1 MTLVLT
7 VTESMMKKLISIMQF
22 DNANNDDDDNDN
34 GFLNERNQT
43 RYLHVPELD
52 ETYRPHFPRSRRAGW
67 RAGGLAG
74 LV

>member
-1 MTLVLT
+1 
-7 VTESMMKKLISIMQF
+7 MKKLISIMQF
-22 DNANNDDDDNDN
+22 DNDDDNANDDDDDNDN

-52 ETYRPHFPRSRRAGW
+52 EAYLISFPHGLDW
-67 RAGGLAG
+67 RVLGLAG